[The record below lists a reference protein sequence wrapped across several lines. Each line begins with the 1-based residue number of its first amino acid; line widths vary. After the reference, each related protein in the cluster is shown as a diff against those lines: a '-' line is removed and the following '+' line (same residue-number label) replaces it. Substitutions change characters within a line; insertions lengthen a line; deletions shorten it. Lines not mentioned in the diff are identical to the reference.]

1 VSHGSAG
8 WAFGWP
14 PGPLTGEIRPSS
26 HKERRQ
32 APGEG
37 EPQQHEG
44 PVYSITGLVKLAIA
58 RGVLTIEDAGLAVE
72 GEVVRADPLP
82 PPPPEEI
89 ERPRVSGDPRERQPE
104 ADSHLRR
111 GAAKQPQRSSP
122 RTLLRGASVALH
134 GGIVVIVWLP
144 GSRRQDGLRNTALPG

>member
-8 WAFGWP
+8 WAFAWP

-72 GEVVRADPLP
+72 GEVVRADPYPHPLP
-82 PPPPEEI
+82 KKS
-89 ERPRVSGDPRERQPE
+89 SGRAYLGTR
-104 ADSHLRR
+104 AR
-111 GAAKQPQRSSP
+111 
-122 RTLLRGASVALH
+122 
-134 GGIVVIVWLP
+134 
-144 GSRRQDGLRNTALPG
+144 GSRRRILTYDVAQLSNRSGPLRGRFCEAPP